1 MKDKE
6 LNKKIISLLLDQD
19 KIKKKDVF
27 SFYWSKKNPDLLL
40 KILNQFV
47 SNGQK
52 VFDPFFGSGQ
62 ILYSL
67 DSAKNRFSLIGCE
80 INEMPINSINF
91 SLKKITEKEFYDS
104 EKKLKLFIK
113 DLNSHYYYDDNN
125 YLLKIVFDRTENLHP
140 IIKEFYF
147 INNNKKFIVTKEN
160 NKNFF
165 NSCCKIYFKRFNYCY
180 KNIKSSDLNLIE
192 NSRIAIKNNT
202 KLSHIF
208 NPINFYIL
216 LKFKERFIN
225 DNYLNN
231 LLASTLH
238 LCRLTDKKSQS
249 QFPYWVPK
257 NGIVE
262 RNILLLLKKKND
274 NLFKYKN
281 LNTPNIFTK
290 KSFFELK
297 GKKDFIIY
305 NNPVQK
311 ISNKQIPDNSIDILI
326 TDPPYFDQIAY
337 SEYLKIWEFFCGFK
351 SFFKDEIVVTNRKE
365 NPQSNLDYQIKLRS
379 SFNLIYKK
387 LKKNSLAII
396 FFKDSK
402 PKNINIFIEIMENC
416 GFNFLRYLHIGGKKF
431 TYKQNTTKLTTVDGE
446 CLFFFSKNKKKKI
459 IKLNNKKLNINK
471 IIKTFVKKYIMK
483 NKKASLAEIYDNG
496 LIYELYKFNLLGKIT
511 SSKIIVDI
519 LREEFKL
526 YSERKFY

>member
-6 LNKKIISLLLDQD
+6 LEKKIISLQLDQD
-19 KIKKKDVF
+19 KIKKKDIF

-47 SNGQK
+47 ANGQK

-62 ILYSL
+62 ILYSS
-67 DSAKNRFSLIGCE
+67 DSSKKKFSLIGCE

-91 SLKKITEKEFYDS
+91 SLKKITKKKFDES
-104 EKKLKLFIK
+104 EKILKTFIK
-113 DLNSHYYYDDNN
+113 DLNSYYYYNDN
-125 YLLKIVFDRTENLHP
+125 YLLKIVFDRTKNLHP
-140 IIKEFYF
+140 VIKEFYF
-147 INNNKKFIVTKEN
+147 SNDNKKFIVTKEN
-160 NKNFF
+160 NKNLF
-165 NSCCKIYFKRFNYCY
+165 NSCCKIYFQRFNFCH
-180 KNIKSSDLNLIE
+180 KNIKSFDLNLIE

-216 LKFKERFIN
+216 LKFKERFLN
-225 DNYLNN
+225 NNYLNN

-257 NGIVE
+257 SSIVE
-262 RNILLLLKKKND
+262 RNILLLLKKKHD
-274 NLFKYKN
+274 HLSKYKN

-290 KSFFELK
+290 KSFFELD
-297 GKKDFIIY
+297 GNKDFLIY
-305 NNPVQK
+305 NIPVQK
-311 ISNKQIPDNSIDILI
+311 ISNKQIPNSSIDILI
-326 TDPPYFDQIAY
+326 TDPPYFDQIPY

-351 SFFKDEIVVTNRKE
+351 SFFKDEIVVTSRRE
-365 NPQSNLDYQIKLRS
+365 NPQSNLDYETKLQL

-387 LKKNSLAII
+387 LKNNSLSII

-402 PKNINIFIEIMENC
+402 PKNINIFLKIMENC
-416 GFNFLRYLHIGGKKF
+416 GFNFLRSLHIGGKKF
-431 TYKQNTTKLTTVDGE
+431 TYKQNTTKFTTVDGE
-446 CLFFFSKNKKKKI
+446 CLFFFSKEIKKRT
-459 IKLNNKKLNINK
+459 IKLSNKNLNINE
-471 IIKTFVKKYIMK
+471 IIKTFVKKYLMK

-496 LIYELYKFNLLGKIT
+496 LIYELYKFDLLGKIT

-519 LREEFKL
+519 LREEFK
-526 YSERKFY
+526 SHSDRKFY